1 MYHACAFDNV
11 AQRVTWSNEP
21 LATRCWGDSLAQST
35 CCKMKLSILVAY
47 LLLVCPGSFGRPLA
61 PFRVHG
67 SKDSRQTDPSE
78 WIAGQWYN
86 NLNNLVLWLL
96 FTLRFGSNKDLDF
109 CQNSNKSLYHWRWV
123 DLHWHGYVNV
133 FPICVLSLHS
143 ICILYMVPLLTIFH
157 ALMQIKLAILPL

>member
-1 MYHACAFDNV
+1 MYHACAFDNL

-21 LATRCWGDSLAQST
+21 LSYALLRGFPS
-35 CCKMKLSILVAY
+35 CCKMKLSILVASL

-133 FPICVLSLHS
+133 FPFVYLV
-143 ICILYMVPLLTIFH
+143 CIASVYYIWYLY
-157 ALMQIKLAILPL
+157 